1 MIDELADYDTVR
13 VYFDDDSSTQ
23 IHVLRNDSIRDKIVE
38 LCEDNGWD
46 MNTVIN
52 YAIED

>member
-23 IHVLRNDSIRDKIVE
+23 IHVVKDDNIQDSIVE
-38 LCEDNGWD
+38 LCEDNGWALSS
-46 MNTVIN
+46 VIN